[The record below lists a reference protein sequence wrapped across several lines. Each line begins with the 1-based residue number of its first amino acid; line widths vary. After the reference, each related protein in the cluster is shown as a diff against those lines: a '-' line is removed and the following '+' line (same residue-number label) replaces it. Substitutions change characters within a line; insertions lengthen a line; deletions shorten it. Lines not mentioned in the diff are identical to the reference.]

1 MISPRASPCPPWF
14 SFSFCAAWEIKM
26 NEDSGR
32 GLVHI
37 MRAFGWSIAGLRYAL
52 RHEEAFRIELALFA
66 VLAPLALMLGQSGL
80 ERAVLAGSLMLVL
93 IVELV
98 NTAVEST
105 VDRIG
110 NERHPLSECAK
121 DVASAAV
128 LLALLNVPLVWALVL
143 FG

>member
-1 MISPRASPCPPWF
+1 
-14 SFSFCAAWEIKM
+14 M

-37 MRAFGWSIAGLRYAL
+37 MRAFGWSVAGLRYAL

-80 ERAVLAGSLMLVL
+80 ERAALVGSLMLVL